1 MKILT
6 GSFEELK
13 NQVTKRE
20 QQAASRPEVESAVA
34 DIIKNVRE
42 KGDAAL
48 KEYSA
53 KFDKTQVDEFRV
65 SDETIEAGYNACSE
79 ELLDALRLAKKNI
92 TSYHEQEVTRGFID
106 AKQPGVIRG
115 QKLTPLAAVGLYV
128 PGGTAAYP
136 STIMMAAIPAKIAGV
151 KNIVMVTP
159 PQPDGINPAVLAAA
173 KLAGVD
179 AVYQIGGA
187 QAIAALA
194 FGTESIPRVDK
205 IMGPGNIFV
214 ATAKKQV
221 FGQVAIDMIAG
232 PSEIGVIAD
241 EKANAR
247 QLAAD
252 LLSQAEHDKL
262 ARPMLVTPSLDVAKA
277 VSAEIERQLKTL
289 PREEI
294 ARASVNNEG
303 FIAITK
309 DLDQAFDLM
318 NLIAPEHLEVQV
330 DEPITYLNRIQNAG
344 SVFLGRTAS
353 EPLGDYV
360 AGPNHI
366 LPTAGTA
373 RFFSPLGV
381 EDFVKRIQF
390 VQYTQPALAKE
401 ASAITTLARTEGLE
415 AHARAI
421 ESRFED
427 DEN

>member
-6 GSFEELK
+6 GSFEALQK
-13 NQVTKRE
+13 QVTQRE
-20 QQAASRPEVESAVA
+20 QQAASRPEVEAAVQ
-34 DIIKNVRE
+34 DIIQNVRT

-48 KEYSA
+48 REYSA
-53 KFDKTQVDEFRV
+53 KFDKTQVADFRV

-92 TSYHEQEVTRGFID
+92 TSYHEQEITRGFID

-151 KNIVMVTP
+151 QNIVMVTP

-277 VSAEIERQLKTL
+277 VNAELKRQLQTL

-294 ARASVNNEG
+294 ARASVDNEG

-390 VQYTQPALAKE
+390 VQYTQPALEKE

-421 ESRFED
+421 ESRFEAD
-427 DEN
+427 TK